1 VITALLKVNKM
12 DSTNAPICP
21 QFDGQIVK
29 FKSPHAAV
37 MLYDQARRNP
47 KYGHLEWCALNEPT
61 TQQLTAAQEVTA

>member
-1 VITALLKVNKM
+1 MIG
-12 DSTNAPICP
+12 TNAPTRP

-61 TQQLTAAQEVTA
+61 AQQITNAQEVTE